1 MNQSQLRVHCIN
13 LEEKKRRGKIVVYQ
27 KKPWLKFYD
36 PRISE
41 HVSIEYDSLFDLL
54 KQAANIHNERPAL
67 TFFSRSWNYKE
78 TKMITEW
85 LAASLFRIGFQ
96 KGDRLAIMLPNC
108 PHYIFSLFAAFRLG
122 GIAVQVNPMY
132 VEREI
137 EYVLNDSEAEY
148 MVVFEDLY
156 LRVKQV
162 QPTTSLKK
170 VVVVGFGG
178 NRIQLADGDLYFED
192 FLTHDNVIPEIPI
205 DINEDV
211 ALLQY
216 TGGTTGVSK
225 GVMLTHHNLLAN
237 IIQVC
242 DFTYNA
248 VEEKPENFKLVSVL
262 PMFHVYGLSCNS
274 LAAIRIGCNQ
284 LILPRFDVTEL
295 LETIKREKPFHLT
308 VVPTM
313 IFALNSH
320 PQLEESSIGDIF
332 FLGSGGAPLPVE
344 QVKFFEKRVGARLA
358 DGYGLSET
366 APSAIST
373 PPFLPRK
380 LGSVGIP
387 LPGTE
392 ARIVKETAE
401 GFVDVPVG
409 EAGELVLRG
418 PQVMK
423 GYWKRPGDTEMVLKD
438 GWLFTGDIAK
448 MDEDGYFYILDR
460 KKDIIIA
467 SGYNVYPREIEE
479 VLYQHE
485 AVEEAIVIGIPDTYR
500 GETVK
505 AFVKLKAGVAVTPE
519 KLIEYAKMN
528 LAPYKVPTEIEILD
542 DLPKSSVGKLLRRL
556 LRKEGEKVQVKKEFI
571 VCP

>member
-1 MNQSQLRVHCIN
+1 MFEIGRENK
-13 LEEKKRRGKIVVYQ
+13 EGKNVDYQ

-36 PRISE
+36 SRISE
-41 HVSIEYDSLFDLL
+41 EVSNEYDSLFDLL
-54 KQAANIHNERPAL
+54 KQAANIHNEKPAL
-67 TFFSRSWNYKE
+67 TFFGKSWSYKE
-78 TKMITEW
+78 TRMISEW
-85 LAASLFRIGFQ
+85 LAASLYRIGFK
-96 KGDRLAIMLPNC
+96 KGDRMAIMLPNC
-108 PHYIFSLFAAFRLG
+108 PHYIFSLFATFRLG

-148 MVVFEDLY
+148 MVIFEALY
-156 LRVKQV
+156 PRVKQV
-162 QPTTSLKK
+162 QSRTSLKK
-170 VVVVGFGG
+170 LIVVGFGG
-178 NRIQLADGDLYFED
+178 KKVELAEGDLYFED

-205 DINEDV
+205 DIKEDV
-211 ALLQY
+211 AILQY

-248 VEEKPENFKLVSVL
+248 VDEKPENFKIVSVL
-262 PMFHVYGLSCNS
+262 PMFHVYGLSCNALS
-274 LAAIRIGCNQ
+274 GIRIGCNQ
-284 LILPRFDVTEL
+284 LILPRFDVNEVLEL
-295 LETIKREKPFHLT
+295 IKREKPFQLT
-308 VVPTM
+308 AVPTM

-320 PQLEESSIGDIF
+320 PDLEESNIGDIYY
-332 FLGSGGAPLPVE
+332 LSSGGAPLPVE
-344 QVKFFEKRVGARLA
+344 QVKSFEKRVGKRLA

-387 LPGTE
+387 IPGTE
-392 ARIVKETAE
+392 ARIVTETAA
-401 GFVDVPVG
+401 GYVDVPVG
-409 EAGELVLRG
+409 EAGELILRG

-460 KKDIIIA
+460 KKDLIIA

-485 AVEEAIVIGIPDTYR
+485 GVEEAIVVGIPDSYR

-505 AFVKLKAGVAVTPE
+505 AFVKLKAGITITPD
-519 KLIEYAKMN
+519 KLIAFAKIN
-528 LAPYKVPTEIEILD
+528 LAPYKVPKDIEILD
-542 DLPKSSVGKLLRRL
+542 ELPKSSVGKLLRRM
-556 LRKEGEKVQVKKEFI
+556 LRKEEEIVQA
-571 VCP
+571 

>member
-1 MNQSQLRVHCIN
+1 M
-13 LEEKKRRGKIVVYQ
+13 VYQ

-36 PRISE
+36 PRVSE
-41 HVSIEYDSLFDLL
+41 NVSIEYDSLFDLL
-54 KQAANIHNERPAL
+54 NQAANIHDERPAL
-67 TFFSRSWNYKE
+67 TFYGRSWSYKD
-78 TKMITEW
+78 TKMISEW
-85 LAASLFRIGFQ
+85 FAASLYRIGLK

-108 PHYIFSLFAAFRLG
+108 PHYIFSLFAGFRLG

-148 MVVFEDLY
+148 MVVFEDFY
-156 LRVKQV
+156 SRVKRV
-162 QPTTSLKK
+162 QPKTSLKRII
-170 VVVVGFGG
+170 VVGFGG
-178 NRIQLADGDLYFED
+178 NRIQLSAGDIYFED
-192 FLTHDNVIPEIPI
+192 FLTHDNVIPDIPI
-205 DINEDV
+205 DIHEDV
-211 ALLQY
+211 AILQY

-248 VEEKPENFKLVSVL
+248 VDEKPENFKIVSVL
-262 PMFHVYGLSCNS
+262 PMFHVYGLSCNALS
-274 LAAIRIGCNQ
+274 AIRIGCNQ
-284 LILPRFDVTEL
+284 LILPRFDVNEVL
-295 LETIKREKPFHLT
+295 DLVKREKPFQMT
-308 VVPTM
+308 AVPTM
-313 IFALNSH
+313 IFAFNSH
-320 PQLEESSIGDIF
+320 PDLEASNLGDIYY
-332 FLGSGGAPLPVE
+332 LSSGGAPLPVE
-344 QVKFFEKRVGARLA
+344 QVRSFEKRVGVRLA

-392 ARIVKETAE
+392 ARIIIQTPE
-401 GFVDVPVG
+401 GIEDVPIG
-409 EAGELVLRG
+409 EAGELILRG

-479 VLYQHE
+479 VLYKHE
-485 AVEEAIVIGIPDTYR
+485 AVEEAIVIGVPDSYR

-505 AFVKLKAGVAVTPE
+505 AFVKLKTGAVETPVS
-519 KLIEYAKMN
+519 LIEFAKIN
-528 LAPYKVPTEIEILD
+528 LAPYKVPKEIEILNE
-542 DLPKSSVGKLLRRL
+542 LPKSSVGKLLRRM
-556 LRKEGEKVQVKKEFI
+556 LRKEEEKLQVL
-571 VCP
+571 PL

>member
-1 MNQSQLRVHCIN
+1 M
-13 LEEKKRRGKIVVYQ
+13 EYQ

-41 HVSIEYDSLFDLL
+41 TVSIEYDSLFDLL
-54 KQAANIHNERPAL
+54 KQAASIHNERPAL
-67 TFFSRSWNYKE
+67 TFYGRSWSYKE
-78 TKMITEW
+78 TKMISEW
-85 LAASLFRIGFQ
+85 FAASLYRIGLK
-96 KGDRLAIMLPNC
+96 KGERLAIMLPNC
-108 PHYIFSLFAAFRLG
+108 PHYIFSLFAGFRLG
-122 GIAVQVNPMY
+122 AISVQVNPMY

-148 MVVFEDLY
+148 MVVFEDFY
-156 LRVKQV
+156 STVKRV
-162 QPTTSLKK
+162 QPKTSLKRII
-170 VVVVGFGG
+170 VVGFGA
-178 NRIQLADGDLYFED
+178 NRIQLADGDVYFED

-205 DINEDV
+205 DIAEDV
-211 ALLQY
+211 AILQY

-248 VEEKPENFKLVSVL
+248 VEEKPENFKIVSVL
-262 PMFHVYGLSCNS
+262 PMFHVYGLSCNALS
-274 LAAIRIGCNQ
+274 AIRIGCNQ
-284 LILPRFDVTEL
+284 LILPRFDVNEVLEL
-295 LETIKREKPFHLT
+295 VKREKPFQLT
-308 VVPTM
+308 AVPTM
-313 IFALNSH
+313 IFAFNSH
-320 PQLEESSIGDIF
+320 PDLEASNLGDIYY
-332 FLGSGGAPLPVE
+332 LSSGGAPLPVE
-344 QVKFFEKRVGARLA
+344 QVRSFEKRAGVRLA

-392 ARIVKETAE
+392 ARIVTQTAHGIE
-401 GFVDVPVG
+401 DVPIG
-409 EAGELVLRG
+409 EAGELILRG

-423 GYWKRPGDTEMVLKD
+423 GYWKRPGDTEMVLRD

-485 AVEEAIVIGIPDTYR
+485 AVEEAIVIGAPDSYR

-505 AFVKLKAGVAVTPE
+505 AFVKLKTGILVTPE
-519 KLIEYAKMN
+519 ILIEFAKVN
-528 LAPYKVPTEIEILD
+528 LAPYKVPKEIEILD
-542 DLPKSSVGKLLRRL
+542 ELPKSSVGKLLRRM
-556 LRKEGEKVQVKKEFI
+556 LRKDEEQLHV
-571 VCP
+571 

>member
-1 MNQSQLRVHCIN
+1 
-13 LEEKKRRGKIVVYQ
+13 VVYQ

-54 KQAANIHNERPAL
+54 RQAANIHGDHPAL
-67 TFFSRSWNYKE
+67 TFYGKSWSYHE
-78 TKMITEW
+78 TKMLSDM
-85 LAASLFRIGFQ
+85 LAASLYRVGFQ

-108 PHYIFSLFAAFRLG
+108 PQYIFSLFAAFRLG

-148 MVVFEDLY
+148 MVVFEAFY
-156 LRVKQV
+156 HRVKQV
-162 QPTTSLKK
+162 QPKTSLKRII
-170 VVVVGFGG
+170 VIGFGG
-178 NRIQLADGDLYFED
+178 DKRPLSAGDLYLED
-192 FLTHDNVIPEIPI
+192 FLTYDNVIPEIS
-205 DINEDV
+205 INIAEDV

-216 TGGTTGVSK
+216 TGGTTGISK
-225 GVMLTHHNLLAN
+225 GVMLTHYNLLAN

-248 VEEKPENFKLVSVL
+248 VDEKPENFKIISVL
-262 PMFHVYGLSCNS
+262 PMFHVYGLSCNALS
-274 LAAIRIGCNQ
+274 AIRIGCNQ
-284 LILPRFDVTEL
+284 LILPRFEVNEL
-295 LETIKREKPFHLT
+295 LELIKREKPFQLT

-320 PQLEESSIGDIF
+320 QQLEESNIGDIF
-332 FLGSGGAPLPVE
+332 FLSSGGAPLPVE
-344 QVKFFEKRVGARLA
+344 QVKVFERRSGIRLS

-392 ARIVKETAE
+392 ARIVKETSD
-401 GFVDVPVG
+401 GFEDVPVG
-409 EAGELVLRG
+409 EAGELILRG

-460 KKDIIIA
+460 KKDMIVA
-467 SGYNVYPREIEE
+467 SGYNVYPREVEE
-479 VLYQHE
+479 VLYQHP
-485 AVEEAIVIGIPDTYR
+485 AIEEAIVIGVPDSYR

-505 AFVKLKAGVAVTPE
+505 AFVKLRPGMTADPD
-519 KLIEYAKMN
+519 KLIEFAKIN
-528 LAPYKVPTEIEILD
+528 LAPYKVPKEIEILD
-542 DLPKSSVGKLLRRL
+542 ELPKSSVGKLLRRMM
-556 LRKEGEKVQVKKEFI
+556 RKEEERVH
-571 VCP
+571 

>member
-1 MNQSQLRVHCIN
+1 MD
-13 LEEKKRRGKIVVYQ
+13 YQ

-36 PRISE
+36 PRISTD
-41 HVSIEYDSLFDLL
+41 VSIEYDSLFDLL
-54 KQAANIHNERPAL
+54 KQAANIHNEKPAL
-67 TFFSRSWNYKE
+67 TFFGRSWSYKE
-78 TKMITEW
+78 TRMISEW
-85 LAASLFRIGFQ
+85 LAASLYRVGFI
-96 KGDRLAIMLPNC
+96 KGDRMAVMLPNC
-108 PHYIFSLFAAFRLG
+108 PHYIFSLFASFRLG
-122 GIAVQVNPMY
+122 GIAVQVNPMS

-148 MVVFEDLY
+148 MVVFEALY
-156 LRVKQV
+156 PRVRQV
-162 QPTTSLKK
+162 QPRTSLKK
-170 VVVVGFGG
+170 VIVVGFGG
-178 NRIQLADGDLYFED
+178 KRVELSDGDLYFED

-205 DINEDV
+205 DINDDV
-211 ALLQY
+211 AILQY

-248 VEEKPENFKLVSVL
+248 VDDKPENFKIVSVL
-262 PMFHVYGLSCNS
+262 PMFHVYGLSCNALS
-274 LAAIRIGCNQ
+274 GIRIGGNQ
-284 LILPRFDVTEL
+284 LILPRFDVNEILEL
-295 LETIKREKPFHLT
+295 IKREKPFQMT
-308 VVPTM
+308 AVPTM

-320 PQLEESSIGDIF
+320 PDLEESNIADIYY
-332 FLGSGGAPLPVE
+332 LSSGGAPLPVE
-344 QVKFFEKRVGARLA
+344 QIKSFEKRVGKQLA

-392 ARIVKETAE
+392 ARIVTETAE
-401 GFVDVPVG
+401 GFVDAPVG
-409 EAGELVLRG
+409 EAGELILRG

-485 AVEEAIVIGIPDTYR
+485 GVEEAIVVGIPDTYR

-505 AFVKLKAGVAVTPE
+505 AFVKIKAGISITPD
-519 KLIEYAKMN
+519 KLIAFAKIN
-528 LAPYKVPTEIEILD
+528 LAPYKVPREIEILD
-542 DLPKSSVGKLLRRL
+542 DLPKSSVGKLLRRM
-556 LRKEGEKVQVKKEFI
+556 LRKEEEKIKA
-571 VCP
+571 

>member
-1 MNQSQLRVHCIN
+1 MPFKFSGEIM
-13 LEEKKRRGKIVVYQ
+13 EEISMGYLQ
-27 KKPWLKFYD
+27 KPWLKFYD
-36 PRISE
+36 PRINE
-41 HVSIEYDSLFDLL
+41 IVSVEYDSLFDLL
-54 KQAANIHNERPAL
+54 KQAANIHNDKPAL
-67 TFFSRSWNYKE
+67 TFFNRSWSYKE
-78 TKMITEW
+78 TRMISEW
-85 LAASLFRIGFQ
+85 FAASLYRIGFQ
-96 KGDRLAIMLPNC
+96 KGDRIAIMLPNC
-108 PHYIFSLFAAFRLG
+108 PQYIFSLFASFRLG
-122 GIAVQVNPMY
+122 GISVQVNPMY

-137 EYVLNDSEAEY
+137 EYVLNDSGSEY
-148 MVVFEDLY
+148 MIVFDALY
-156 LRVKQV
+156 PRVKQV
-162 QPTTSLKK
+162 QPRTSLKK
-170 VVVVGFGG
+170 IIVVGFGG
-178 NRIQLADGDLYFED
+178 SKIELADGDIYFED
-192 FLTHDNVIPEIPI
+192 FLTHDNVMPEIPI

-225 GVMLTHHNLLAN
+225 GVMLTHRNLLAN

-242 DFTYNA
+242 DFTYKA
-248 VEEKPENFKLVSVL
+248 VDEKPENFKIVSVL
-262 PMFHVYGLSCNS
+262 PMFHVFGLSCNALS
-274 LAAIRIGCNQ
+274 AIRIGCNQ
-284 LILPRFDVTEL
+284 LILPRFDVNEL
-295 LETIKREKPFHLT
+295 LDLIKREKPYQLG

-320 PQLEESSIGDIF
+320 PHLEESNIGDIF
-332 FLGSGGAPLPVE
+332 YVGSGGAPLPIE
-344 QVKFFEKRVGARLA
+344 QIKSFEKRVGTRLV

-392 ARIVKETAE
+392 ARIVRDTEA
-401 GFVDVPVG
+401 GFEDVPVG
-409 EAGELVLRG
+409 EAGELILRG

-423 GYWKRPGDTEMVLKD
+423 GYWRRPGDTDMVLKN

-448 MDEDGYFYILDR
+448 MDEDGYFFILDR

-479 VLYQHE
+479 ILYQHE
-485 AVEEAIVIGIPDTYR
+485 AVEEAIVVGIPDMYR

-505 AFVKLKAGVAVTPE
+505 AFVKLKAGFVISPE
-519 KLIEYAKMN
+519 SLINFAKTN
-528 LAPYKVPTEIEILD
+528 LAPYKVPKEIEFLD

-556 LRKEGEKVQVKKEFI
+556 MRKEEEKVGI
-571 VCP
+571 

>member
-1 MNQSQLRVHCIN
+1 M
-13 LEEKKRRGKIVVYQ
+13 VYME
-27 KKPWLKFYD
+27 KPWLKFYD

-41 HVSIEYDSLFDLL
+41 HVSVDYDSLFDLL
-54 KQAANIHNERPAL
+54 KQAANIHNEKPAL
-67 TFFSRSWNYKE
+67 TFFDRSWSYKE
-78 TKMITEW
+78 TRMISEW
-85 LAASLFRIGFQ
+85 FAASLYRIGLK

-137 EYVLNDSEAEY
+137 EHVLNDSESEY
-148 MVVFEDLY
+148 IVVFEALY
-156 LRVKQV
+156 PKVIQVK
-162 QPTTSLKK
+162 PKTSLKK
-170 VVVVGFGG
+170 IIVVGFGG
-178 NRIQLADGDLYFED
+178 NRIPLEDGDIYFED

-205 DINEDV
+205 DIKKDV

-225 GVMLTHHNLLAN
+225 GVMLTHYNLLAN
-237 IIQVC
+237 TIQVC

-248 VEEKPENFKLVSVL
+248 VDEKPENFKLVSVL
-262 PMFHVYGLSCNS
+262 PMFHVFGLSCNA

-284 LILPRFDVTEL
+284 LILPRFDVNEL
-295 LETIKREKPFHLT
+295 LELIKREKPFQMT

-320 PQLEESSIGDIF
+320 PRLEESNIGDIF
-332 FLGSGGAPLPVE
+332 YLGSGGAPLPIE
-344 QVKFFEKRVGARLA
+344 QIKSFEKRVGARVV

-373 PPFLPRK
+373 PPFLAQR

-392 ARIVKETAE
+392 ARIVKETPE
-401 GFVDVPVG
+401 GLVDVPVG
-409 EAGELVLRG
+409 EAGELLLRG

-423 GYWKRPGDTEMVLKD
+423 GYWRRPGDTDQVLKN

-485 AVEEAIVIGIPDTYR
+485 AVEEAIVIGVPDMYR

-505 AFVKLKAGVAVTPE
+505 AFVKLKAGASVAPE
-519 KLIEYAKMN
+519 SLIEFAKIN
-528 LAPYKVPTEIEILD
+528 LAPYKVPKEIELLD
-542 DLPKSSVGKLLRRL
+542 ELPKSSVGKLLRRM
-556 LRKEGEKVQVKKEFI
+556 LRKEQEKVEV
-571 VCP
+571 

>member
-1 MNQSQLRVHCIN
+1 MD
-13 LEEKKRRGKIVVYQ
+13 YQ

-36 PRISE
+36 SRISE
-41 HVSIEYDSLFDLL
+41 EVSNEYDSLFDLL
-54 KQAANIHNERPAL
+54 KQAANIHNEKPAL
-67 TFFSRSWNYKE
+67 TFFGKSWSYKE
-78 TKMITEW
+78 TRMISEW
-85 LAASLFRIGFQ
+85 LAASLYRIGFK
-96 KGDRLAIMLPNC
+96 KGDRMAIMLPNC
-108 PHYIFSLFAAFRLG
+108 PHYIFSLFATFRIG

-148 MVVFEDLY
+148 MVVFEALY
-156 LRVKQV
+156 PRVKQV
-162 QPTTSLKK
+162 QSRTSLKK
-170 VVVVGFGG
+170 LIVVGFGG
-178 NRIQLADGDLYFED
+178 KKVELAEGDLYFED

-205 DINEDV
+205 DIKEDV
-211 ALLQY
+211 AILQY

-248 VEEKPENFKLVSVL
+248 VDEKPENFKIVSVL
-262 PMFHVYGLSCNS
+262 PMFHVYGLSCNALS
-274 LAAIRIGCNQ
+274 GIRIGCNQ
-284 LILPRFDVTEL
+284 LILPRFDVNEVLEL
-295 LETIKREKPFHLT
+295 IKREKPFQLT
-308 VVPTM
+308 AVPTM

-320 PQLEESSIGDIF
+320 PDLEESNIGDIYY
-332 FLGSGGAPLPVE
+332 LSSGGAPLPVE
-344 QVKFFEKRVGARLA
+344 QVKSFEKRVGKRLA

-387 LPGTE
+387 IPGTE
-392 ARIVKETAE
+392 ARIVTETAA
-401 GFVDVPVG
+401 GYVDVPVG
-409 EAGELVLRG
+409 EAGELILRG

-460 KKDIIIA
+460 KKDLIIA

-485 AVEEAIVIGIPDTYR
+485 GVEEAIVVGIPDTYR

-505 AFVKLKAGVAVTPE
+505 AFVKLKAGLTITPD
-519 KLIEYAKMN
+519 KLIAFAKIN
-528 LAPYKVPTEIEILD
+528 LAPYKVPKDIEILD
-542 DLPKSSVGKLLRRL
+542 ELPKSSVGKLLRRM
-556 LRKEGEKVQVKKEFI
+556 LRKEEEKVQI
-571 VCP
+571 

>member
-1 MNQSQLRVHCIN
+1 M
-13 LEEKKRRGKIVVYQ
+13 VYQ

-36 PRISE
+36 PRVSE
-41 HVSIEYDSLFDLL
+41 NVSIEYDSLFDLL
-54 KQAANIHNERPAL
+54 KQAANIHDERPAL
-67 TFFSRSWNYKE
+67 TFYGRSWSYKD
-78 TKMITEW
+78 TKMISEW
-85 LAASLFRIGFQ
+85 FAASLYRIGLK

-108 PHYIFSLFAAFRLG
+108 PHYIFSLFAGFRLG

-148 MVVFEDLY
+148 MVVFEDFY
-156 LRVKQV
+156 SRVKHV
-162 QPTTSLKK
+162 QPKTSLKRII
-170 VVVVGFGG
+170 VVGFGG
-178 NRIQLADGDLYFED
+178 NRIQLSAGDIYFED
-192 FLTHDNVIPEIPI
+192 FLTHDNVIPDIPI
-205 DINEDV
+205 DIQEDV
-211 ALLQY
+211 AILQY

-248 VEEKPENFKLVSVL
+248 VDEKPENFKIVSVL
-262 PMFHVYGLSCNS
+262 PMFHVYGLSCNALS
-274 LAAIRIGCNQ
+274 AIRIGCNQ
-284 LILPRFDVTEL
+284 LILPRFDVNEVL
-295 LETIKREKPFHLT
+295 DLVKREKPFQMT
-308 VVPTM
+308 AVPTM
-313 IFALNSH
+313 IFAFNSH
-320 PQLEESSIGDIF
+320 PDLEASNLGDIYY
-332 FLGSGGAPLPVE
+332 LSSGGAPLPVE
-344 QVKFFEKRVGARLA
+344 QVRSFEKRVGVRLA

-392 ARIVKETAE
+392 ARIITQTPKGIE
-401 GFVDVPVG
+401 DVPIG
-409 EAGELVLRG
+409 EAGELILRG

-479 VLYQHE
+479 VLYKHE
-485 AVEEAIVIGIPDTYR
+485 AVEQAIVIGVPDSYR

-505 AFVKLKAGVAVTPE
+505 AFVKLKTGAVETPE
-519 KLIEYAKMN
+519 NLIEFAKIN
-528 LAPYKVPTEIEILD
+528 LAPYKVPKEIEILNE
-542 DLPKSSVGKLLRRL
+542 LPISSVGKLLRRM
-556 LRKEGEKVQVKKEFI
+556 LRKEEEKLHV
-571 VCP
+571 